1 MQTSNFPPRERRLIH
16 GERQTATK
24 DDKGHGRRERRT
36 LISSTGL
43 NSFLEWPFVAQ
54 AFKLTRCRTRHGET
68 TSETVYGITS
78 LRRDQADAGD
88 LLRLVRSHW
97 GIENT
102 VFYVRDVTLGEDQC
116 RVRTG
121 TAPHILSGIRNIV
134 LNLLHR
140 IEGINIAARLR
151 RHAAHPLEAL
161 RLLKE

>member
-1 MQTSNFPPRERRLIH
+1 MH
-16 GERQTATK
+16 GERQSATTHN
-24 DDKGHGRRERRT
+24 KGHGRSERRT
-36 LISSTGL
+36 LISSTAL

-54 AFKLTRCRTRHGET
+54 AFKLTRCRTYHGKT

-78 LRRDQADAGD
+78 LRRDQADAHE
-88 LLRLVRSHW
+88 LTRLVRAHW
-97 GIENT
+97 EIENS

-121 TAPHILSGIRNIV
+121 TAPHILSTLRNSV

-140 IEGINIAARLR
+140 IDGINIAAALR

-161 RLLKE
+161 RILKE